1 MQERIIDLS
10 ETPAALSVRY
20 DQLVIKREEGEF
32 PTPLAEL
39 AVLIVANRAVNYTH
53 SVLVGICENG
63 AALLICNEKKMPAG
77 MIIPY
82 AGHFM
87 QTPRFAAQIKA
98 GRATQKRL
106 WQQITK
112 AKISGQAAHLKET
125 KGDDWGLTRLA
136 RQVTSGDSFNA
147 EAQAS
152 RRYWSALFAGN
163 FRRIPESGD
172 AANSMLNYG
181 YAVLRSLVARAI
193 CASGLHPSI
202 GIHHHNQYDQFC
214 LADDLMEPFRPTVD
228 RAVVNTLVFYGH
240 DTALDRGSKSLL
252 LDEIF
257 KSRFIINKESRDI
270 FDAIRQMTSSLADVF
285 IQKKKKIILP
295 ET

>member
-63 AALLICNEKKMPAG
+63 GALLICNEKKMPAG

-82 AGHFM
+82 AGHFI
-87 QTPRFAAQIKA
+87 QTSRLAAQI
-98 GRATQKRL
+98 ATKPATKKRI
-106 WQQITK
+106 WQQIIK
-112 AKISGQAAHLKET
+112 AKITAQAGLLKDVRGE
-125 KGDDWGLTRLA
+125 DWGLERLA
-136 RQVTSGDSFNA
+136 QQVTSGDSFNI
-147 EAQAS
+147 EAMAS
-152 RRYWSALFAGN
+152 RRYWSALFGDK
-163 FRRIPESGD
+163 FRRLAGAEDSI
-172 AANSMLNYG
+172 NSMLNYG

-202 GIHHHNQYDQFC
+202 GIHHHNRYDQFC
-214 LADDLMEPFRPTVD
+214 LADDMMEPFRPVVD
-228 RAVVNTLVFYGH
+228 KAVVNTIGFYGQ
-240 DTALDRGSKSLL
+240 TSGLDKGSKYLL
-252 LDEIF
+252 LEEILKRKF
-257 KSRFIINKESRDI
+257 EINGESRDI
-270 FDAIRQMTSSLADVF
+270 FDAVKFMASSLADVF
-285 IQKKKKIILP
+285 AQKKKKIVLP
-295 ET
+295 KI

>member
-63 AALLICNEKKMPAG
+63 GALLICNEKKMPAG

-106 WQQITK
+106 WQQIIK
-112 AKISGQAAHLKET
+112 AKIISQANLLKEIR
-125 KGDDWGLTRLA
+125 GNDWGLKRMA
-136 RQVTSGDSFNA
+136 NQVNSGDSFNM
-147 EAQAS
+147 EANAS
-152 RRYWSALFAGN
+152 RKYWSALFEGD
-163 FRRIPESGD
+163 FRRIPGAEDSI
-172 AANSMLNYG
+172 NSLLNYG

-193 CASGLHPSI
+193 CASGMHPSI
-202 GIHHHNQYDQFC
+202 GIHHHNQYNQFC
-214 LADDLMEPFRPTVD
+214 LADDLMEPFRPVVD
-228 RAVVNTLVFYGH
+228 RAVINTLAFYGRQ
-240 DTALDRGSKSLL
+240 TSLDRGSKSLL
-252 LDEIF
+252 LEEIF
-257 KSRFIINKESRDI
+257 KSRFNIKNESRDI
-270 FDAIRQMTSSLADVF
+270 FDAIRQMTSSVADIF
-285 IQKKKKIILP
+285 TNEKRKIILP

>member
-87 QTPRFAAQIKA
+87 QTSRLAAQIKT
-98 GRATQKRL
+98 GRATQKRI
-106 WQQITK
+106 WQQIIK
-112 AKISGQAAHLKET
+112 AKITAQAALLKDI
-125 KGDDWGLTRLA
+125 KGEDWGLTRMVG
-136 RQVTSGDSFNA
+136 QVTSGDSFNF

-152 RRYWSALFAGN
+152 RRYWSALFGDR

-172 AANSMLNYG
+172 SVNSMLNYG

-202 GIHHHNQYDQFC
+202 GIHHHNRYDQFC
-214 LADDLMEPFRPTVD
+214 LADDMMEPFRPVVD
-228 RAVVNTLVFYGH
+228 RAVTNTMGFYGQ
-240 DTALDRGSKSLL
+240 TAGLDKGSKYLL
-252 LDEIF
+252 LEEILKRKF
-257 KSRFIINKESRDI
+257 EIKGESRDI
-270 FDAIRQMTSSLADVF
+270 FDAVRFMASSLADVF
-285 IQKKKKIILP
+285 AQKKKKIILP
-295 ET
+295 EI